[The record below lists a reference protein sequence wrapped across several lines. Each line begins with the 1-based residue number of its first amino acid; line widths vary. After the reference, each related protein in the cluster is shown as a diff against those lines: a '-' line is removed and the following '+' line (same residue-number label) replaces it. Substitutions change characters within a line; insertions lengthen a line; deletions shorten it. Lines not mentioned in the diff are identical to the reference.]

1 MWGQRLFQTWG
12 SLNRE
17 QPVTKALP
25 FPSCTTKIFSPSTWT
40 GRKSAGWSY
49 TGRRLGKQALSV
61 SLNCNPCKIKFSSLS
76 SLSLCLSLC
85 VCVSLSSYYLRS
97 FTTICWV
104 DWPGNKK
111 VTICNFSLLHAA
123 TLWTRPTTSFATL
136 LNELA
141 FSHCVLSNMLFK
153 EIKIKP

>member
-1 MWGQRLFQTWG
+1 MWGQKLFQTWG

-49 TGRRLGKQALSV
+49 TGRRRGKQALSV

-76 SLSLCLSLC
+76 SISLCLS
-85 VCVSLSSYYLRS
+85 VCVSLSLFILSEVLYYYLLSRLTWQQKGHNLQLLLTTRS
-97 FTTICWV
+97 NTL
-104 DWPGNKK
+104 NKAHNQLCYPPK
-111 VTICNFSLLHAA
+111 WTSLL
-123 TLWTRPTTSFATL
+123 TLCFVQYA
-136 LNELA
+136 
-141 FSHCVLSNMLFK
+141 
-153 EIKIKP
+153 I